1 MHKIGICDDDEIFCA
16 ELEQQIIDYCQEI
29 HLVIETTVFTTGEEL
44 LKYISDTE
52 KLDLLFLD
60 IRLQKLTGYEIGNRL
75 RDTPGNETMQI
86 VYVSIEA
93 DYAMK
98 LFESRPLNFLIKP
111 IKPEQLHGVLEEY
124 KRLFDKNKT
133 FFLYHARKQEH
144 HIDASR
150 ILYLESTGRTID
162 IVTLHGKES
171 YRGKLSETLSQLDTT
186 TFCTVHKSYIVN
198 LNYIDAYH
206 FKDIVMTDGT
216 TIPIS
221 QSKRIEIKQVMLD
234 RNINKRK

>member
-1 MHKIGICDDDEIFCA
+1 MHKIGICDDDESFCT
-16 ELEQQIIDYCQEI
+16 ELEEQIIEYCKEI
-29 HLVIETTVFTTGEEL
+29 HLVIETIVFITGEEL
-44 LKYISDTE
+44 LRHIANNE
-52 KLDLLFLD
+52 GIDLLFLD
-60 IRLQKLTGYEIGNRL
+60 IRLQKATGYEIGNKL
-75 RDTPGNETMQI
+75 RDNPGYETIQI
-86 VYVSIEA
+86 VYVSIES

-111 IKPEQLHGVLEEY
+111 IKPEQLHAVLNEY
-124 KRLFDKNKT
+124 KRLFDKNKS
-133 FFLYHARKQEH
+133 FFLYHAKKQEH

-150 ILYLESTGRTID
+150 ILYLESTGRTVD
-162 IVTLHGKES
+162 IVTLNGKES

-221 QSKRIEIKQVMLD
+221 QSRRIEIKQVMLN
-234 RNINKRK
+234 RNIKKRQ

>member
-16 ELEQQIIDYCQEI
+16 ELEQQVIGCCKEI
-29 HLVIETTVFTTGEEL
+29 HLTIETTVFTTGEEL
-44 LKYISDTE
+44 LKYITDTE

-60 IRLQKLTGYEIGNRL
+60 IRLQKVTGYEIGNKL
-75 RDTPGNETMQI
+75 RNNPGNETMQI
-86 VYVSIEA
+86 VYISIES

-111 IKPEQLHGVLEEY
+111 IKPEQLYNVLNEY
-124 KRLFDKNKT
+124 KRLFDKNKR
-133 FFLYHARKQEH
+133 FFLYRAKRQEH
-144 HIDASR
+144 HIDANR
-150 ILYLESTGRTID
+150 ILYLESTGRMID
-162 IVTLHGKES
+162 IVTLNGKES

-234 RNINKRK
+234 RNIKKRQ